1 MFGAAR
7 RLPLFKILAV
17 AQIALLARRHVQALT
32 PFERR
37 RMGELV
43 RRGHRLTRE
52 ERSELRALAM
62 KLEPTAFAG
71 VAADK
76 LSPFPVPKRFIRAA
90 TAAQAARSRAR

>member
-7 RLPLFKILAV
+7 RLPLFKILAI
-17 AQIALLARRHVQALT
+17 AQVALLARRHVQALS

-52 ERSELRALAM
+52 ERAELRMPAM
-62 KLEPTAFAG
+62 NPEPGAFAG
-71 VAADK
+71 PAVDE
-76 LSPFPVPKRFIRAA
+76 LSSFPMPKRFIRAA
-90 TAAQAARSRAR
+90 TAAQAARAR

>member
-7 RLPLFKILAV
+7 RLPLFKILAI
-17 AQIALLARRHVQALT
+17 AQVALLARRHIQALS

-52 ERSELRALAM
+52 ERAELRMLAM
-62 KLEPTAFAG
+62 KLEPGAFAG
-71 VAADK
+71 IAVDK
-76 LSPFPVPKRFIRAA
+76 LSPFPLPKRFIRAA
-90 TAAQAARSRAR
+90 TAAQAARARAR